1 MSTPSHLLS
10 GTTPNGNSRQKT
22 NLYFLQFPAILLPRS
37 EQMPIWHNSY
47 YRVLHSNHL
56 FQASRSKHFHLVTVF
71 LLRVMSILTLNRI
84 FMSISDLHGP
94 INTFDKIWLLGL
106 QISKSCLG
114 IHQQSLRRLLCLV
127 VFLFADH
134 YSLKIVST
142 NFSVTEIVFCCE
154 FCNANYFLWKHGCTN
169 LKTAC
174 GQNEPKGH
182 VQTLYSNDFL
192 SIILRADQGKAPTS
206 LSKSW

>member
-1 MSTPSHLLS
+1 MLIYQLLLLFCFNFHLQRTSDQVIRFSNTALSHTENEHTKSLIVRHNTKWKF
-10 GTTPNGNSRQKT
+10 TTKNKSLFSP
-22 NLYFLQFPAILLPRS
+22 QFPAILLPRS

-154 FCNANYFLWKHGCTN
+154 FCNANYFL
-169 LKTAC
+169 
-174 GQNEPKGH
+174 
-182 VQTLYSNDFL
+182 
-192 SIILRADQGKAPTS
+192 
-206 LSKSW
+206 